1 MSGVMDPDA
10 EQSQPNH
17 DEVFGRADF
26 GTVVD
31 MFWDAVDV
39 AGGHIALIEGERT
52 LSYRDYGAAVAALAA
67 RLAAIGVS
75 RERVAILVPNS
86 IEANVA
92 IYAALAAGAQ
102 VALLNPGYGADELA
116 PLIDIARP
124 KVIIAGA
131 DGARAARGLA
141 AAHRID
147 HVLAV
152 GEGDLSTPALVA
164 QAATRPAVRIDRGD
178 LATLLFTGGTTGVPK
193 GVDRPHGTLVEI
205 VHGMHQAW
213 PTRIDQEVWLNV
225 APVFHVWGS
234 LMGCLNPVYCRSP
247 VVIISRYQPDLVL
260 AALERHR
267 VTVFSGGPA
276 AIYVGL
282 LAAAGIDRTDLSSLR
297 ICPGGGSPFLMETL
311 TTWYA
316 RTGVPILEAFGMTEG
331 GPICANPTD
340 GTHRFGTVGRPLP
353 GLEVSI
359 AALDDPERT
368 VPTGELGEIR
378 IRGSRV
384 VHAYRGQGAGRADGW
399 LYTGDVG
406 VFDAD
411 GYLRLV
417 DRTKDMLIVGGFNV
431 YPREIEEVLARHP
444 AVAEAA
450 VVGTPDARKGEVPVA
465 FARLRD
471 GATASPTALA
481 DYCAAQ
487 LVAYKRP
494 RSVTLMNMIPKT
506 PANKICRKT
515 LAALAAGQ
523 QPTGE
528 SE

>member
-10 EQSQPNH
+10 ELSQPNH

-86 IEANVA
+86 IEAKVA

-193 GVDRPHGTLVEI
+193 GVDRPHGTLVEM

-316 RTGVPILEAFGMTEG
+316 RTGVPILEA
-331 GPICANPTD
+331 
-340 GTHRFGTVGRPLP
+340 
-353 GLEVSI
+353 
-359 AALDDPERT
+359 
-368 VPTGELGEIR
+368 
-378 IRGSRV
+378 
-384 VHAYRGQGAGRADGW
+384 
-399 LYTGDVG
+399 
-406 VFDAD
+406 
-411 GYLRLV
+411 
-417 DRTKDMLIVGGFNV
+417 
-431 YPREIEEVLARHP
+431 
-444 AVAEAA
+444 
-450 VVGTPDARKGEVPVA
+450 
-465 FARLRD
+465 
-471 GATASPTALA
+471 
-481 DYCAAQ
+481 
-487 LVAYKRP
+487 
-494 RSVTLMNMIPKT
+494 
-506 PANKICRKT
+506 
-515 LAALAAGQ
+515 
-523 QPTGE
+523 
-528 SE
+528 